1 MGEGK
6 RSLRDLLRKADA
18 GETHLRT
25 HEAIRI
31 GGDGYGREHS
41 PDLSA
46 LRDTENEGGSQPS
59 SQSQTTE
66 SLSIG
71 DQEIKDTDAFW
82 KGKQM
87 ETKDGRNNRPTEYNW
102 RGFLESAQ
110 KGMEAAA
117 ARDGDPLLNAHRV
130 AKVMAS
136 LYDATINAKDIA
148 RVIHCYAIVHAS
160 QDPTNAEKHKR
171 VVATA
176 ATLAELSKDT
186 SDPDLAQL
194 RVVSELANQLS
205 GAIAAQGPQ

>member
-6 RSLRDLLRKADA
+6 RSLRDLLRAANA

-41 PDLSA
+41 PDLPT
-46 LRDTENEGGSQPS
+46 LRDAENEGGSQPS
-59 SQSQTTE
+59 SE
-66 SLSIG
+66 SETSK
-71 DQEIKDTDAFW
+71 IKFFGIEEVKNTNAFW

-87 ETKDGRNNRPTEYNW
+87 EAQDGRNNRPPEYNW

-110 KGMEAAA
+110 KGMEIAASK
-117 ARDGDPLLNAHRV
+117 DGDPLLNAHRV

-136 LYDATINAKDIA
+136 LYDATINATDIA

-176 ATLAELSKDT
+176 AILAELSKDT

-205 GAIAAQGPQ
+205 GAIGTQGPQ